1 MLSVETGD
9 CSVSALAGIRVS
21 YSLFK
26 DIITSSIVNSLDSSV
41 ETKNIPLFGKNVIFF
56 VKILFC
62 SVSLLRFVLPTGD
75 KFKVIWL
82 AVAVWFNERNA
93 KYNDDDV
100 TFLCPINHCEIA
112 HSFWVI
118 MSKRA
123 ARICKY
129 RRLYIGH
136 CDQPTNLMKDYH
148 RDIKSIFRFAFYR
161 LWYCRKLGLLVIFV
175 SLSR

>member
-1 MLSVETGD
+1 M
-9 CSVSALAGIRVS
+9 AGIRVS
-21 YSLFK
+21 YSKISLHPALSLVQTDVSK
-26 DIITSSIVNSLDSSV
+26 PEIYRCLAKIIFWGKFSS
-41 ETKNIPLFGKNVIFF
+41 F
-56 VKILFC
+56 
-62 SVSLLRFVLPTGD
+62 LLRIFLPTGD

-136 CDQPTNLMKDYH
+136 CDQPTNLMKDCH
-148 RDIKSIFRFAFYR
+148 RDILAYFD
-161 LWYCRKLGLLVIFV
+161 LLFTGCGIVV
-175 SLSR
+175 NLVY